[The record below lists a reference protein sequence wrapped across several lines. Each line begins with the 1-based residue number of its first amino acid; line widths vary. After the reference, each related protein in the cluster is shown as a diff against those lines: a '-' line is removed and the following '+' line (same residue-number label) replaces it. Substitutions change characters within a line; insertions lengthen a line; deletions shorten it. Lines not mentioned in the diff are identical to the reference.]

1 MPSYSFI
8 HAADLHLDSP
18 FKGLKKVSPL
28 IAEELRKSTFEAFN
42 KVLDLC
48 ITEQVD
54 ALLIAGDI
62 FDSADQS
69 LQAQITFVNGL
80 KRLEA
85 EGIRCFVC
93 HGNHDP
99 RDAWRSEIPFPQN
112 TVRFEENVFSS
123 ELRPG
128 DPESPLVYGYSYP
141 TREVRENV
149 VPEFQKVFQPGRV
162 SIGLLHANVGADT
175 GHESYAPCTLNDLSG
190 VGINYWAL
198 GHVHTRHQYEF
209 DNGVAVYPGNIQ
221 GRHINEPGPRGVYMV
236 TITEDGSIEQSFR
249 AVDLIRWKEIY
260 VDISD
265 LDDNQT
271 IESLEDA
278 VEEQIESALAGADG
292 RHLVYRLSLTG
303 RGPLHT
309 VINGTE
315 YNDILIHKLNEQYTN
330 RKPFAY
336 CDRVTT
342 TTRKE
347 IDRDEYAGRDDF
359 YGDLLQFFD
368 QAKNGGEIISVLQT
382 ELREL
387 YDHKNL
393 HGYLSGGM
401 PEDDALALLL
411 DEAESLCLDL
421 LVSEDDDEN

>member
-1 MPSYSFI
+1 MPNYSFI

-18 FKGLKKVSPL
+18 FKGLKQVSPL
-28 IAEELRKSTFEAFN
+28 IAEKLRKSTFEAFN
-42 KVLDLC
+42 RVLDLC

-85 EGIRCFVC
+85 ADIRCFVC

-99 RDAWRSEIPFPQN
+99 RDAWRSAIPFPQN
-112 TVRFEENVFSS
+112 TVRFGETVSSS
-123 ELRPG
+123 ELIPG
-128 DPESPLVYGYSYP
+128 DPESPLVSGYSYP
-141 TREVRENV
+141 TRVRENV
-149 VPEFQKVFQPGRV
+149 IPEFREVFQPGRV

-175 GHESYAPCTLNDLSG
+175 GHESYAPCTLEDLSN

-198 GHVHTRHQYEF
+198 GHVHTRQQYELE
-209 DNGVAVYPGNIQ
+209 NCVAVYPGNIQ
-221 GRHINEPGPRGVYMV
+221 GRHINEPGPRGVYLVSM
-236 TITEDGSIEQSFR
+236 TEDGKIEQSFR

-271 IESLEDA
+271 IQSLEDA
-278 VEEQIESALAGADG
+278 IEEQIESALADADG
-292 RHLVYRLSLTG
+292 RDLVYRLSLTG

-309 VINGTE
+309 VINGSE
-315 YNDILIHKLNEQYTN
+315 YNDILISKLNDQYTN

-347 IDRDEYAGRDDF
+347 INRDEYSGRDDF

-368 QAKNGGEIISVLQT
+368 QAKNGGEIISDLQT
-382 ELREL
+382 DLQPF
-387 YDHKNL
+387 YDHPRLRK
-393 HGYLSGGM
+393 YLSDRM
-401 PEDDALALLL
+401 PKNDALASLL